1 MLAAMLFCGVA
12 LNYIIKVMLSVAIV
26 AMVKPHGH
34 SDGSNNTNI
43 STEDTCPGG
52 EEESEETGQG
62 GTFEWDGE
70 MQGHILASYF
80 YGYVATQLLGGWT
93 ADKLGGRWVYALGV
107 MVTGILALFCPL
119 AANLHPTAFMALRA
133 LQGAFSGVI
142 LPATNVLMS
151 KWFAIEERPKISG
164 LVFGGNY
171 AGTLISMGLSGV
183 LVDVMD
189 WTSVFY
195 VYGGACILYVLPWL
209 YLSSDTPEVHPR
221 IGEKERDYIINGRR
235 EDIAKMEDQSQ
246 EQESFPVPWLSILTS
261 LPFWANVVLQVGFT
275 WLSYTLMTELPTYS
289 KNILHFSLTK
299 SGLISAFPYVFAWI
313 SGGVFGT
320 VSSWLQA
327 RGYFSR
333 MTAYIVFNG
342 IAAIGPAIF
351 LLLITLL
358 GCDSTAIVVCF
369 VAIATLKTGIYGGSM
384 LNNLDL
390 APNFVGSTT
399 GILYT
404 LVNLTGVVSPI
415 VNGAIT
421 TGQQTLTKWHT
432 VFYISIGT
440 CVVPFIFFWIFGSVE
455 EQTWNQPK
463 GKEEVRKD
471 SCKTSLKER
480 RSVSYG
486 SRSSPVSSLQ
496 DLHT

>member
-1 MLAAMLFCGVA
+1 MEKANNQQANGIETKQGCLRYMLAAMLFCGVA

-246 EQESFPVPWLSILTS
+246 EQ
-261 LPFWANVVLQVGFT
+261 
-275 WLSYTLMTELPTYS
+275 
-289 KNILHFSLTK
+289 